1 MFCSLLNVTMSNQ
14 GIDSTCFGQNYILTL
29 LYKTI
34 SLSVLTV
41 QMDNLTSVTCLNGD
55 GVLYTEQAQVG
66 YLASNRS
73 NIGPPLE
80 MWNFW

>member
-1 MFCSLLNVTMSNQ
+1 M
-14 GIDSTCFGQNYILTL
+14 
-29 LYKTI
+29 KI

-41 QMDNLTSVTCLNGD
+41 QTYSFNSIIFLSGG
-55 GVLYTEQAQVG
+55 GVLHTEHAQVG

-80 MWNFW
+80 MWNFL